1 MQPPNW
7 WASTLE
13 TEETPVSTES
23 LGNTGQRMEI
33 CRVPAHLWG
42 PKVPG
47 VTLQV
52 TGKPQGGCP
61 LACGAL
67 WLLSLLDGGASG
79 QQWPLM
85 ALLFIKASLLQLIKL
100 AF

>member
-1 MQPPNW
+1 M
-7 WASTLE
+7 E
-13 TEETPVSTES
+13 TEETPMSTES

-33 CRVPAHLWG
+33 CGVPAHLWG

-52 TGKPQGGCP
+52 TGKPQGDCL